1 MDSKEHIEVY
11 LLSLRELTEN
21 LTTVA
26 NSADDLTHYLHDVLS
41 ELISKWSVFKKYR
54 LLSPPLSDSLIPE
67 QTPQS
72 NHASSDDDAGEIW
85 TIPIVLD
92 IESGATNQ
100 KQKLAAI
107 EFELSQDDRK
117 SQSLDLLWEIIRLW
131 ANSVAQ
137 CWRHQTSKVNR
148 SSLSENQDI
157 AIARLQVFE
166 GVFEVMKSIATK
178 PATAEILLY
187 ACESIVKAM
196 DGVDHVGIVFNDNA
210 PESGKVVAEYP
221 SHGGIGQEIQLEG
234 TRTYELLRDTSAPVV
249 VNDLEHDD
257 LLGDNRE
264 ILMSYG
270 IKSVMVLP
278 LIVNDELIGSL
289 GIDALEA
296 PHTFTE
302 DEINVLTAVASQIAV
317 GMQNSQ
323 FVEKLQHQSE
333 TQQLVNQ
340 VIEKLPLRSDLET
353 LLKRTGDSLGQLLGA
368 SRYSIHL
375 NINEELS
382 SEIIQGIE

>member
-21 LTTVA
+21 LATLA
-26 NSADDLTHYLHDVLS
+26 NSADDLTQYLRDVLLK
-41 ELISKWSVFKKYR
+41 LIAKWSVFKKYR
-54 LLSPPLSDSLIPE
+54 LLSPPLSDSLTPE
-67 QTPQS
+67 RTPQS
-72 NHASSDDDAGEIW
+72 NQTSSDEDNGEIW

-92 IESGATNQ
+92 IESGDANR

-107 EFELSQDDRK
+107 EFELSHDNVK
-117 SQSLDLLWEIIRLW
+117 SQQLDLLWEIIQLW
-131 ANSVAQ
+131 ANSVVQ
-137 CWRHQTSKVNR
+137 HWRHQTSNVDN
-148 SSLSENQDI
+148 SSSENQDI
-157 AIARLQVFE
+157 VITRLQVFE

-375 NINEELS
+375 NINEELP
-382 SEIIQGIE
+382 SEIIKGIE